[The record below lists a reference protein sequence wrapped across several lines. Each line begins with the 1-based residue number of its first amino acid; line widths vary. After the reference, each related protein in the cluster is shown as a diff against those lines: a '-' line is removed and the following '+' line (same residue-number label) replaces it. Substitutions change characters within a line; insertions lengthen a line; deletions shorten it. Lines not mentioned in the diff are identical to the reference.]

1 MAGDYAE
8 AYHIENIAVRKE
20 VKTPAA
26 PKEAVDKL
34 NDEIRGIDGQIRDI
48 ERRIAGAKRFGKDT
62 SRLEAQLEGLQQK
75 RTAKQA
81 ELETLQKPVADPETP
96 IGSEETHD
104 IAAKAEPEAE
114 VHTPKENP
122 AANAEGAEVTPE
134 TISNDVNAIPEA
146 SIPAQHRNLWKNCKE
161 RIENIV
167 AELSGT
173 FSGNKQ
179 ALLAK
184 CKSLFNDLTVIANS
198 ASETL
203 KAQIN
208 NIKSNIKSLLITKN
222 VVKGDSFKLV
232 TSEEEAQRLFD
243 ELISKRFIGED
254 GNNSNLAFFSPN
266 GWMQSLY
273 NRSGKFTQGTP
284 WKMHIYA
291 DSPQEWANAAQIAM
305 PYWKNIK

>member
-1 MAGDYAE
+1 MTSITGDTAE
-8 AYHIENIAVRKE
+8 AREDHATSALIDGASTFIGAGQMKFIPKFLTNANTFVRGGGRLVTVAASDIGVGAAGEYVQTGTVSIDGVTMNAVFSVTGNLIGIKSLARNEVTPHAQNLNSPSYDAEIVNHSLRQEHIEADHHAGYIRKRQQEADKLNVDLDPEQNIVTPEQQAAYDKEIAYEAVPEADRPAFETAVRKE

-104 IAAKAEPEAE
+104 IAAKADPEAE

-134 TISNDVNAIPEA
+134 
-146 SIPAQHRNLWKNCKE
+146 K
-161 RIENIV
+161 
-167 AELSGT
+167 
-173 FSGNKQ
+173 
-179 ALLAK
+179 
-184 CKSLFNDLTVIANS
+184 
-198 ASETL
+198 
-203 KAQIN
+203 
-208 NIKSNIKSLLITKN
+208 
-222 VVKGDSFKLV
+222 
-232 TSEEEAQRLFD
+232 
-243 ELISKRFIGED
+243 
-254 GNNSNLAFFSPN
+254 
-266 GWMQSLY
+266 
-273 NRSGKFTQGTP
+273 
-284 WKMHIYA
+284 
-291 DSPQEWANAAQIAM
+291 
-305 PYWKNIK
+305 